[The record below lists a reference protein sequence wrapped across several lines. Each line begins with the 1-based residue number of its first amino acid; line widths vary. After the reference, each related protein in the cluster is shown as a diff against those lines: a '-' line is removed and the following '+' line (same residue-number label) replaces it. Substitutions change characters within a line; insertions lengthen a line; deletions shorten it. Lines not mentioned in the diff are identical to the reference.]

1 MGRVIS
7 TKLDVESELASRSRV
22 ADGGGESFFLL
33 PNQPL
38 MTPKPLFLRSAL
50 EVGSNEG
57 RDKGEGALRSHSSGP
72 RFDVRGVTIA
82 VEADEVDETDSA
94 PVRRDDPDFSDA
106 DESDEWEDIV
116 RDELWQNKS

>member
-1 MGRVIS
+1 M
-7 TKLDVESELASRSRV
+7 KLDAESVLASRTRV
-22 ADGGGESFFLL
+22 ADGGPPPSFLL
-33 PNQPL
+33 PNHPL
-38 MTPKPLFLRSAL
+38 ITPNPLFLRSAF

-72 RFDVRGVTIA
+72 RFDVRGVTMA
-82 VEADEVDETDSA
+82 VDADEVDETDSA